1 MNEPWNVAKAS
12 ENDVDQQMRAAPE
25 LPVHT
30 KRREEIGADAGDKI
44 SHFRGTAISGGETWE
59 RVSDKE
65 EVRSR

>member
-44 SHFRGTAISGGETWE
+44 SHLELQSAVVRGESE
-59 RVSDKE
+59 RQG
-65 EVRSR
+65 